1 MPSPKKTRPHSLF
14 EAQDKGKEKEQ
25 QNIEE
30 DQQDQ
35 SQAMLGGGSMEF
47 FWCDGEQ
54 SQQPLL
60 NPTSSADG
68 TTGYPSFFQACRLV
82 SVVPS
87 YDHPN
92 RYLYNSDIRHEI
104 SLLPAEEESIIIV
117 FVVIVVICHHYLW
130 LWSLVRCLITGA
142 LSNNVD
148 GDGSSNG
155 DGDGDGDGRS
165 GSGDSDSD
173 GNDGLKMMATATAIW
188 GRMAYWVT

>member
-1 MPSPKKTRPHSLF
+1 MRRSKKVDYHLPTTLMPSPKKTRPHSLF

-92 RYLYNSDIRHEI
+92 RRGR
-104 SLLPAEEESIIIV
+104 V
-117 FVVIVVICHHYLW
+117 
-130 LWSLVRCLITGA
+130 CLITGA

-173 GNDGLKMMATATAIW
+173 GNDGLKTTATATAIW